1 MAEPST
7 IARPY
12 AEAAF
17 KQAKQAEDLPG
28 WSRMLARLAAG
39 LSAPNMMQL
48 LSNPALASNKL
59 TRVLSEV
66 SGAYTTEQKNFIQLL
81 VDNERLKVVA
91 PLTEA
96 FEHLRS
102 AHEGTL
108 EARILSAYPMDVLQQ
123 QSVVDVLRAKYGRNV
138 KASVEVDVDLIGGVV
153 IQIGDEVID
162 ASIKGKLAQLAAVL
176 R

>member
-17 KQAKQAEDLPG
+17 QQARLASDLPG

-39 LSAPNMMQL
+39 LSAPNITQML
-48 LSNPALASNKL
+48 LNPALASDKL
-59 TRVLSEV
+59 SQVLSEV

-81 VDNERLKVVA
+81 VNNERLRVVG
-91 PLTEA
+91 PLSET
-96 FEHLRS
+96 FEHLRN
-102 AHEGTL
+102 AHEGVL
-108 EARILSAYPMDVLQQ
+108 DARIHSAYPMDALQL

-138 KASVEVDVDLIGGVV
+138 KATVEIDEDLIGGVV

-162 ASIKGKLAQLAAVL
+162 ASIKGKLAQLAGVL